1 MLNRN
6 FKTVMLGWI
15 MSSQVTASSIPRF
28 QSQTI
33 YNIGSSGEGAAF
45 PPTGAS
51 DSDREGISK
60 CIINGLNQLNTTN
73 TIAKQSANRLF
84 MAVGTGTTE
93 ATAEDY
99 TLESENTNI
108 TCEAITQTYTTSY
121 KRQITA
127 TFNNPT
133 AQDITLKEVGLFFE
147 IYYYDRNYDYYYAN
161 TIMLARENIDVT
173 IPAGESKAI
182 TMEIG

>member
-6 FKTVMLGWI
+6 FKTIMLGWL
-15 MSSQVTASSIPRF
+15 MSSKSTHYNAPNF
-28 QSQTI
+28 KTQTI
-33 YNIGSSGEGAAF
+33 YDVEGTVVTYPPANAQSNIN
-45 PPTGAS
+45 
-51 DSDREGISK
+51 ISVT
-60 CIINGLNQLNTTN
+60 IVNALSAVTTN
-73 TIAKQSANRLF
+73 NAIARQSKNRLF
-84 MAVGTGTTE
+84 MAVGTGATE

-99 TLESENTNI
+99 TLENVNTDI
-108 TCEAITQTYTTSY
+108 TCEAIAHTYTQSY

-133 AQDITLKEVGLFFE
+133 TQDITLKEVGLFYETYFDSN
-147 IYYYDRNYDYYYAN
+147 YYIN

>member
-6 FKTVMLGWI
+6 FKTVMLGWF
-15 MSSQVTASSIPRF
+15 MSSQATGTGTPMLER
-28 QSQTI
+28 QTI
-33 YNIGSSGEGAAF
+33 YNVGGGSGTY
-45 PPTGAS
+45 PINTS
-51 DSDREGISK
+51 DALQTNA
-60 CIINGLNQLNTTN
+60 IINALNTLSTSN
-73 TIAKQSANRLF
+73 TIARSSLNRTF

-93 ATAEDY
+93 ATEEDY
-99 TLESENTNI
+99 TLENENTDI
-108 TCEAITQTYTTSY
+108 TCEAITQTYTQSY

-133 AQDITLKEVGLFFE
+133 AQDITLKEVGLFYE
-147 IYYYDRNYDYYYAN
+147 TYANSNYYIN
-161 TIMLARENIDVT
+161 TIMLARENINVT

>member
-6 FKTVMLGWI
+6 FKTIMLGWL
-15 MSSQVTASSIPRF
+15 MGSVTRGDEAPMVAG
-28 QSQTI
+28 QTI
-33 YNIGSSGEGAAF
+33 YNVGGGSVTYPIDTENNAQTNA
-45 PPTGAS
+45 
-51 DSDREGISK
+51 
-60 CIINGLNQLNTTN
+60 IINALNTLTTTN
-73 TIAKQSANRLF
+73 TIATQAANRLF
-84 MAVGTGTTE
+84 MSVGTGTTE
-93 ATAEDY
+93 ATEEDY
-99 TLESENTNI
+99 TLENVNTDI

-133 AQDITLKEVGLFFE
+133 AQDITLKEVGLFYE
-147 IYYYDRNYDYYYAN
+147 TYINENYYIT
-161 TIMLARENIDVT
+161 TIMLARENINVT

>member
-6 FKTVMLGWI
+6 FKTVMLGWL
-15 MSSQVTASSIPRF
+15 MSSQVANNSIPIF
-28 QSQTI
+28 QTQTI
-33 YNIGSSGEGAAF
+33 YNVGGGGGEYPLSAAGTF
-45 PPTGAS
+45 EVEAM
-51 DSDREGISK
+51 SK
-60 CIINGLNQLNTTN
+60 NIINALNQLTTTN
-73 TIAKQSANRLF
+73 AIARQSQNRVF

-93 ATAEDY
+93 ATVEDY
-99 TLESENTNI
+99 TLENENTDT
-108 TCEAITQTYTTSY
+108 TCETITQTYTPSY

-133 AQDITLKEVGLFFE
+133 AQDITLKEVGLFYE
-147 IYYYDRNYDYYYAN
+147 TYYNSQYYIN

>member
-6 FKTVMLGWI
+6 FKTIMLGWI
-15 MSSQVTASSIPRF
+15 MSSQVVDNNIPRF
-28 QSQTI
+28 QTQTI
-33 YNIGSSGEGAAF
+33 YNISGDVGEY
-45 PPTGAS
+45 PPATAGTYEFEAM
-51 DSDREGISK
+51 SK
-60 CIINGLNQLNTTN
+60 CIINALSHLTTN
-73 TIAKQSANRLF
+73 NAIARQSRNRVF

-99 TLESENTNI
+99 TLENENTDI
-108 TCEAITQTYTTSY
+108 TCETITQTYTQSY

-127 TFNNPT
+127 TYSNPT
-133 AQDITLKEVGLFFE
+133 AQDITLKEVGLFYE
-147 IYYYDRNYDYYYAN
+147 TYENSQYYIN

>member
-6 FKTVMLGWI
+6 FKTIMLGWF
-15 MSSQVTASSIPRF
+15 MSSQVTANNTPSF

-33 YNIGSSGEGAAF
+33 YNIGSSGEGAEF
-45 PPTGAS
+45 PPTDVSGS
-51 DSDREGISK
+51 GREDISK
-60 CIINGLNQLNTTN
+60 CIINGLNQLSTTN
-73 TIAKQSANRLF
+73 TIARQAANRLF

-93 ATAEDY
+93 ATEEDY

-133 AQDITLKEVGLFFE
+133 SQDITLKEVGLFFE
-147 IYYYDRNYDYYYAN
+147 VYFNDNYYAN
-161 TIMLARENIDVT
+161 TIMLARENINVT

>member
-6 FKTVMLGWI
+6 FKTIMLGWF
-15 MSSQVTASSIPRF
+15 MSSQATGTSNPRF
-28 QSQTI
+28 QTQTI
-33 YNIGSSGEGAAF
+33 YATDGN
-45 PPTGAS
+45 TGRYPLSNDPGDYTNATAT
-51 DSDREGISK
+51 
-60 CIINGLNQLNTTN
+60 IINALNQLSTN
-73 TIAKQSANRLF
+73 NIIARQKQQRLF
-84 MAVGTGTTE
+84 VAVGTGTTE

-99 TLESENTNI
+99 TLENENTDI
-108 TCEAITQTYTTSY
+108 KCETITQTYTQSY

-127 TFNNPT
+127 TFNNST
-133 AQDITLKEVGLFFE
+133 NQDITLKEVGLFFE
-147 IYYYDRNYDYYYAN
+147 TYYSEYIYTK

>member
-6 FKTVMLGWI
+6 FKTIMLGWF
-15 MSSQVTASSIPRF
+15 MSSKTTSFTAPNF
-28 QSQTI
+28 APQTI
-33 YNIGSSGEGAAF
+33 YDVGGRGATY
-45 PPTGAS
+45 PPTNAQNN
-51 DSDREGISK
+51 ISAT
-60 CIINGLNQLNTTN
+60 IVNALNAVTTN
-73 TIAKQSANRLF
+73 NVISRQSQNRLF

-93 ATAEDY
+93 ATAEEY
-99 TLESENTNI
+99 TLENVNTDI
-108 TCEAITQTYTTSY
+108 TCEAMTQTYTQSY

-133 AQDITLKEVGLFFE
+133 AQEITLKEVGLFYETFINDSE
-147 IYYYDRNYDYYYAN
+147 GYYTN
-161 TIMLARENIDVT
+161 TIMLARENINVT

>member
-6 FKTVMLGWI
+6 FKTIMLGWL
-15 MSSQVTASSIPRF
+15 MGSVTRGDEAPMLAG
-28 QSQTI
+28 QTI
-33 YNIGSSGEGAAF
+33 YNVGGGSGTYPIDTENTVQTNA
-45 PPTGAS
+45 
-51 DSDREGISK
+51 
-60 CIINGLNQLNTTN
+60 IINALNTLSTSN
-73 TIAKQSANRLF
+73 TIARQAANRLF
-84 MAVGTGTTE
+84 MVVGTGTTE

-99 TLESENTNI
+99 TLESENTDI

-133 AQDITLKEVGLFFE
+133 AQDITLKEVGLFYETYINENF
-147 IYYYDRNYDYYYAN
+147 YTN
-161 TIMLARENIDVT
+161 TIMLARENINVT

>member
-1 MLNRN
+1 MINRN

-15 MSSQVTASSIPRF
+15 MSSQVTNNSVPRF

-33 YNIGSSGEGAAF
+33 YNVGGGGGEYPPVTAGSFDVEAM
-45 PPTGAS
+45 
-51 DSDREGISK
+51 SK
-60 CIINGLNQLNTTN
+60 CIINALNQVTTN
-73 TIAKQSANRLF
+73 NIIARQSVNRLF
-84 MAVGTGTTE
+84 IAVGTGTTE
-93 ATAEDY
+93 ATEEDY
-99 TLESENTNI
+99 TLETENTDI
-108 TCEAITQTYTTSY
+108 ICETITQTYTQAY

-133 AQDITLKEVGLFFE
+133 SQDITLKEAGLFYE
-147 IYYYDRNYDYYYAN
+147 TYLNDQYYIN
-161 TIMLARENIDVT
+161 TIMLARENINVT

>member
-1 MLNRN
+1 
-6 FKTVMLGWI
+6 MLGWL
-15 MSSQVTASSIPRF
+15 MGSVTRGDDAPMLAE
-28 QSQTI
+28 QTI
-33 YNIGSSGEGAAF
+33 YNVGGR
-45 PPTGAS
+45 S
-51 DSDREGISK
+51 DTYPIDTENTAQTNA
-60 CIINGLNQLNTTN
+60 IINALNTLSISN
-73 TIAKQSANRLF
+73 KIDRQAANRLF

-99 TLESENTNI
+99 TLESENTDI
-108 TCEAITQTYTTSY
+108 TCEAITQTYTASY

-133 AQDITLKEVGLFFE
+133 AQDITLKEAGLFYETYINENFY
-147 IYYYDRNYDYYYAN
+147 IS
-161 TIMLARENIDVT
+161 TIMLARENINVT

>member
-6 FKTVMLGWI
+6 FKTVMLGWL
-15 MSSQVTASSIPRF
+15 MGSVTRGDSAPMLAP
-28 QSQTI
+28 QTI
-33 YNIGSSGEGAAF
+33 YNVGGRSGTYPINIEAEGQTNA
-45 PPTGAS
+45 
-51 DSDREGISK
+51 
-60 CIINGLNQLNTTN
+60 IINALNTLSTSN
-73 TIAKQSANRLF
+73 TIARSSLNRTF

-99 TLESENTNI
+99 TLESENTDI

-133 AQDITLKEVGLFFE
+133 AQDITLKEVGLFYE
-147 IYYYDRNYDYYYAN
+147 TYLNDDYYTN

>member
-6 FKTVMLGWI
+6 FKTIMLGWL
-15 MSSQVTASSIPRF
+15 MGSKNS
-28 QSQTI
+28 
-33 YNIGSSGEGAAF
+33 GSSNPIFNPQTVYNVEGTGEIYPTNPTQTGLSAAIVNALNT
-45 PPTGAS
+45 PTTNN
-51 DSDREGISK
+51 
-60 CIINGLNQLNTTN
+60 IINR
-73 TIAKQSANRLF
+73 QSVNRLF
-84 MAVGTGTTE
+84 IAVGTGTTE
-93 ATAEDY
+93 ATEEDY
-99 TLESENTNI
+99 TLENVNTDI
-108 TCEAITQTYTTSY
+108 KCQTITQTYTQSY

-133 AQDITLKEVGLFFE
+133 AQDINLKEVGLFYETYFSVE
-147 IYYYDRNYDYYYAN
+147 YRTN

>member
-6 FKTVMLGWI
+6 FKTIMLGWF
-15 MSSQVTASSIPRF
+15 MSSQVTADNIPRF

-33 YNIGSSGEGAAF
+33 YNIGSSGEGAEF
-45 PPTGAS
+45 PSTDAPS
-51 DSDREGISK
+51 LYREELSK
-60 CIINGLNQLNTTN
+60 CIINGLNQLTTTN
-73 TIAKQSANRLF
+73 TIARQSVNRLF

-93 ATAEDY
+93 ATEEDY

-127 TFNNPT
+127 TFNNPMP
-133 AQDITLKEVGLFFE
+133 QDITLKEIGLFFE
-147 IYYYDRNYDYYYAN
+147 IYYDNDYYAN
-161 TIMLARENIDVT
+161 TIMLARENINVT

>member
-6 FKTVMLGWI
+6 FKTIMLGFLF
-15 MSSQVTASSIPRF
+15 SSQASNENSIKFSDMNTYRTDG
-28 QSQTI
+28 SQYLCPDTGRARTEVS
-33 YNIGSSGEGAAF
+33 NIIVNALNN
-45 PPTGAS
+45 PT
-51 DSDREGISK
+51 
-60 CIINGLNQLNTTN
+60 TTN
-73 TIAKQSANRLF
+73 ATAQQKINRLY

-99 TLESENTNI
+99 TLERENTNI
-108 TCEAITQTYTTSY
+108 TCETIVQNYTQSY

-133 AQDITLKEVGLFFE
+133 AQDITLKEVGLFE
-147 IYYYDRNYDYYYAN
+147 EYYFDEYNYAN
-161 TIMLARENIDVT
+161 WLLARENIDVT

>member
-1 MLNRN
+1 MINRN
-6 FKTVMLGWI
+6 FKTIMLGWL
-15 MSSQVTASSIPRF
+15 MSSQARGGEAPRLEE
-28 QSQTI
+28 QTI
-33 YNIGSSGEGAAF
+33 YNVEGGSGTYPANTA
-45 PPTGAS
+45 
-51 DSDREGISK
+51 DISQTNA
-60 CIINGLNQLNTTN
+60 IINALNTLSTSN
-73 TIAKQSANRLF
+73 TIARSSLNRTF

-99 TLESENTNI
+99 TLESENTDI
-108 TCEAITQTYTTSY
+108 TCESITQTYTTSY

-133 AQDITLKEVGLFFE
+133 AQDITLKEVGLFYE
-147 IYYYDRNYDYYYAN
+147 TYVNGDYYIN
-161 TIMLARENIDVT
+161 TIMLARENINVT

>member
-1 MLNRN
+1 
-6 FKTVMLGWI
+6 MLGWL
-15 MSSQVTASSIPRF
+15 MSSQVTGDNTPRF
-28 QSQTI
+28 QPQTI
-33 YNIGSSGEGAAF
+33 YNIGSSGEGAEF
-45 PPTGAS
+45 PPIDAD
-51 DSDREGISK
+51 DSTKEELSK
-60 CIINGLNQLNTTN
+60 CIINALNQLTTTN
-73 TIAKQSANRLF
+73 TTARQAANRLF

-93 ATAEDY
+93 ATEEDY

-133 AQDITLKEVGLFFE
+133 AQDITLKEVGLFYE
-147 IYYYDRNYDYYYAN
+147 TYYDGQYYIN
-161 TIMLARENIDVT
+161 TIMLARENINVT

>member
-6 FKTVMLGWI
+6 FKTIMLGWF
-15 MSSQVTASSIPRF
+15 MSSQAVNSNVPRF

-33 YNIGSSGEGAAF
+33 YNIGSSGEGAEF

-51 DSDREGISK
+51 SSDIEELSR
-60 CIINGLNQLNTTN
+60 CIINGLNQLSTTN
-73 TIAKQSANRLF
+73 TIARQSANRLF

-93 ATAEDY
+93 ATEEDY
-99 TLESENTNI
+99 TLESENINI

-133 AQDITLKEVGLFFE
+133 PQDIALKEVGLFFE
-147 IYYYDRNYDYYYAN
+147 IYDNDDYYAN
-161 TIMLARENIDVT
+161 TIMLARENINVT
-173 IPAGESKAI
+173 IPAGETKAI

>member
-6 FKTVMLGWI
+6 FKTIMLGWL
-15 MSSQVTASSIPRF
+15 MSSKTTSFTAPIFAP
-28 QSQTI
+28 QTI
-33 YNIGSSGEGAAF
+33 YDVGGTGVTY
-45 PPTGAS
+45 PPTSAQS
-51 DSDREGISK
+51 NI
-60 CIINGLNQLNTTN
+60 CATIVNALNAVTTN
-73 TIAKQSANRLF
+73 NAISRQLQNRLF

-93 ATAEDY
+93 ATAEEY
-99 TLESENTNI
+99 TLENVNTNI
-108 TCEAITQTYTTSY
+108 TCEAITQTYTQSY

-133 AQDITLKEVGLFFE
+133 PQDITLKEVGLFYETFMNDAE
-147 IYYYDRNYDYYYAN
+147 GFYSN
-161 TIMLARENIDVT
+161 TIMLARENINVT

>member
-6 FKTVMLGWI
+6 FKTVMLGWF
-15 MSSQVTASSIPRF
+15 MSSTKTNDKDPIF
-28 QSQTI
+28 KSQTI
-33 YNIGSSGEGAAF
+33 YDVDGGSRDYPNNPDYNENLTRA
-45 PPTGAS
+45 
-51 DSDREGISK
+51 
-60 CIINGLNQLNTTN
+60 IINALNQITKNN
-73 TIAKQSANRLF
+73 KIAAQSQQRLF

-99 TLESENTNI
+99 TLESENTEI

-133 AQDITLKEVGLFFE
+133 AQDITLKELGLFYE
-147 IYYYDRNYDYYYAN
+147 TYWNATNYIN

>member
-1 MLNRN
+1 
-6 FKTVMLGWI
+6 
-15 MSSQVTASSIPRF
+15 MSSRKAGTTNPIFNPQTVYNVNGTEETYPTLLTQPLLTAAIV
-28 QSQTI
+28 
-33 YNIGSSGEGAAF
+33 NALNA
-45 PPTGAS
+45 PTTNN
-51 DSDREGISK
+51 
-60 CIINGLNQLNTTN
+60 IINR
-73 TIAKQSANRLF
+73 QSANRLF

-99 TLESENTNI
+99 TLESENTEI

-133 AQDITLKEVGLFFE
+133 AQDITLKEVGLFYETYFSNE
-147 IYYYDRNYDYYYAN
+147 QYIN

>member
-6 FKTVMLGWI
+6 FKTIMLGWI
-15 MSSQVTASSIPRF
+15 MSSQVIDNNIPRF
-28 QSQTI
+28 QTQTI
-33 YNIGSSGEGAAF
+33 YNVGGSGGEY
-45 PPTGAS
+45 PPATATTY
-51 DSDREGISK
+51 EVEAISK
-60 CIINGLNQLNTTN
+60 CIINALNQVTTN
-73 TIAKQSANRLF
+73 NIIARQSKNRVF

-99 TLESENTNI
+99 TLETENTDI
-108 TCEAITQTYTTSY
+108 TCETITQTYTQNY

-133 AQDITLKEVGLFFE
+133 AQDITLKEVGLFYE
-147 IYYYDRNYDYYYAN
+147 TYDNSNLYIN
-161 TIMLARENIDVT
+161 TIMLARENINVT

>member
-6 FKTVMLGWI
+6 FKTIMLGWF
-15 MSSQVTASSIPRF
+15 MSSQVTNNNIPRF
-28 QSQTI
+28 HSQTI
-33 YNIGSSGEGAAF
+33 YNIGSSGEGAEF
-45 PPTGAS
+45 PPTDAS
-51 DSDREGISK
+51 STDIEELSK
-60 CIINGLNQLNTTN
+60 CIINGLNQLTTTN
-73 TIAKQSANRLF
+73 TIARQAANRIF

-93 ATAEDY
+93 ATEEDC
-99 TLESENTNI
+99 TLESENANI

-127 TFNNPT
+127 TFSNPT
-133 AQDITLKEVGLFFE
+133 SQDITLKEVGLFFE
-147 IYYYDRNYDYYYAN
+147 IYYDEYIYAN

>member
-6 FKTVMLGWI
+6 FKTVMLGWL
-15 MSSQVTASSIPRF
+15 MSSPNSSFSPPQF
-28 QSQTI
+28 APQTI
-33 YNIGSSGEGAAF
+33 YNVGGHSGTYPPSGAQNALSQAIVNAL
-45 PPTGAS
+45 GAV
-51 DSDREGISK
+51 
-60 CIINGLNQLNTTN
+60 TTNN
-73 TIAKQSANRLF
+73 TIARQAVNRLF

-99 TLESENTNI
+99 TLENENTDI
-108 TCEAITQTYTTSY
+108 TCETITQTYTQSY

-133 AQDITLKEVGLFFE
+133 SQDITVKEVGLFYE
-147 IYYYDRNYDYYYAN
+147 TYMSDQYYIN

>member
-1 MLNRN
+1 MINRN
-6 FKTVMLGWI
+6 LKIIMLGFLFN
-15 MSSQVTASSIPRF
+15 SRGRNDNSISFSDINTYR
-28 QSQTI
+28 TD
-33 YNIGSSGEGAAF
+33 GSLYLC
-45 PPTGAS
+45 PDT
-51 DSDREGISK
+51 DRAREAVS
-60 CIINGLNQLNTTN
+60 N
-73 TIAKQSANRLF
+73 TIVNTLNKPSITNAISRQNINRLY

-108 TCEAITQTYTTSY
+108 TCESITQSYTQSY

-127 TFNNPT
+127 TFSNPT
-133 AQDITLKEVGLFFE
+133 AQDITLKEVGLFEEWRFDE
-147 IYYYDRNYDYYYAN
+147 YNGAN
-161 TIMLARENIDVT
+161 WLLARENINVT